1 MQLYKMIL
9 TWNQEQP
16 WKVGAALQFLK
27 IFNFL
32 KYTEYTT
39 ENNFTQSANF
49 THNQSKKIILLLV
62 QELSQLWPHALDI
75 TEVMILFI
83 WWTLNFPQ

>member
-1 MQLYKMIL
+1 MIL

-39 ENNFTQSANF
+39 ENKFTQGANF
-49 THNQSKKIILLLV
+49 TLIISQKELLLLV
-62 QELSQLWPHALDI
+62 QELSPLWPHALDI
-75 TEVMILFI
+75 TGVMILFI
-83 WWTLNFPQ
+83 WTLNFPQ